1 MLASQS
7 ILGSLDSATSLG
19 LVFAGILFL
28 LGLLTGIWKFQQM
41 MGSKDGLAHRYVD
54 IAHRAA
60 LTYSFACIL
69 LAVFSLVSQLDET
82 IEFYAMLALVVY
94 FTIAVVSYIG
104 EGIKQKTD
112 NVIAAKSPLISVFM
126 VSLII
131 AEVGGFIVL
140 FYGML
145 DALF

>member
-1 MLASQS
+1 MPTSQS
-7 ILGSLDSATSLG
+7 MISSFDSATSLG

-28 LGLLTGIWKFQQM
+28 VGLLTGIWKFQQM
-41 MGSKDGLAHRYVD
+41 MASTNGLAHRYVD

-69 LAVFSLVSQLDET
+69 LAVFSSVSQLDET
-82 IEFYAMLALVVY
+82 IEFYAMLVLVVY

-145 DALF
+145 NALF